1 MKIDLS
7 NTLKALSKER
17 QDESTKLNASRM
29 VSESIAEEKE
39 RKISCL
45 KVNNKETEISNEVIN
60 KQILQ
65 QRDESTEL
73 NVKLKKESDT
83 GNKGQILSKVNQDEK
98 KRLNEIREISEK
110 MIVNKNY
117 KLICSSQSRLKEMY
131 TTDR

>member
-1 MKIDLS
+1 MQNNETNELSRKLQMKIDLS

-45 KVNNKETEISNEVIN
+45 KVNNKETEISNEVVN

-65 QRDESTEL
+65 QRDESTE
-73 NVKLKKESDT
+73 
-83 GNKGQILSKVNQDEK
+83 
-98 KRLNEIREISEK
+98 
-110 MIVNKNY
+110 
-117 KLICSSQSRLKEMY
+117 
-131 TTDR
+131 